1 MISDTLSLHPNF
13 WNTITMTKPYKSIA
27 KGKQITSPTGIT
39 EQIPRFYQPGNTIS
53 TAFSGNILS
62 IQSLGWT
69 AEETLE
75 TYARLRHFEEDW
87 DAPGME
93 GYDQL

>member
-1 MISDTLSLHPNF
+1 MISDTLSLHLNF
-13 WNTITMTKPYKSIA
+13 WNTTTLNVSQKPSL
-27 KGKQITSPTGIT
+27 KGNKQSGIS
-39 EQIPRFYQPGNTIS
+39 EQIPQFYQPGNALS
-53 TAFSGNILS
+53 TASSGNILS
-62 IQSLGWT
+62 VQSLGWT

-75 TYARLRHFEEDW
+75 TYARLRHFAEDW

>member
-1 MISDTLSLHPNF
+1 MISESLYIPSNS
-13 WNTITMTKPYKSIA
+13 WNTITLTKPDKSIA
-27 KGKQITSPTGIT
+27 QGKQVISPRGVA
-39 EQIPRFYQPGNTIS
+39 EQIPRFYHPGNSMS
-53 TAFSGNILS
+53 TAFFGNILS
-62 IQSLGWT
+62 VRSLGWT

-75 TYARLRHFEEDW
+75 TYARLRHFAEDW